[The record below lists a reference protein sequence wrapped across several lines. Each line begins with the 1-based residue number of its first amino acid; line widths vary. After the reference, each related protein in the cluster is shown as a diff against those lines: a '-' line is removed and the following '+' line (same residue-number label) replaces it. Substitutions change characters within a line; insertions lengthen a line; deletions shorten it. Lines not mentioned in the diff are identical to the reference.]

1 MSTPFFKELY
11 KNKDSNYYEVVN
23 VAAQAARLVNEQANL
38 KVTKLKHKAT
48 TEALIKVLD
57 GRIVKLEKEKK

>member
-1 MSTPFFKELY
+1 
-11 KNKDSNYYEVVN
+11 VN
-23 VAAQAARLVNEQANL
+23 VASQAARLVNEQANL
-38 KVTKLKHKAT
+38 KVTRLKHKAT